1 MALDNDLEVNLRQWL
16 VATLPGGLVD
26 ERIFPAP
33 APQNS
38 VAPYIT
44 FQRISTERVY
54 SFDGYSKLAGALV
67 QIDCWS
73 DAPEYAGSYAEAK
86 NVANEVRKLLVDYRG
101 NFGPVV
107 IQETTIES
115 EHDLFEAQDHTRRV
129 SFDFRFWFEEEP
141 S

>member
-1 MALDNDLEVNLRQWL
+1 MALDNDLELNLRSWL
-16 VATLPGGLVD
+16 VAMLPSGLVD

-38 VAPYIT
+38 TAPYLT

-54 SFDGYSKLAGALV
+54 SFDGYSKLAGALI
-67 QIDCWS
+67 QIDSWS

-86 NVANEVRKLLVDYRG
+86 NLANEVRKLLVAFRG
-101 NFGPVV
+101 MLGPVRV
-107 IQETTIES
+107 QETTIEN
-115 EHDLFEAQDHTRRV
+115 EQDLFEAQDHTRRV
-129 SFDFRFWFEEEP
+129 SMDFRFWFEEEP